1 MLYTCIISGG
11 AASIAEPLL
20 LAAAVLAA
28 PTLVTMIAAVL
39 AAPTLVTHTRPT
51 RAARAATPTALE
63 AGALGVEPQLLALQ
77 LPDLRL

>member
-1 MLYTCIISGG
+1 
-11 AASIAEPLL
+11 
-20 LAAAVLAA
+20 
-28 PTLVTMIAAVL
+28 MIAAVL